1 MTKISVII
9 PCYNSYKYMER
20 CLISLQNQTFKDFE
34 VIFID
39 DCSTDNTYYD
49 LEKYLSKTDLKWTLI
64 RNERNG
70 GPGVSRNNGI
80 EAAKGQFISFM
91 DSDDWYE
98 DDFLEEMYN
107 KSEVDSLEIV
117 MCDYFRRYSNGN
129 KKEMHPTGDFNIK
142 MTKADFLARSFDS
155 LCCMLIKKELF
166 EGVKMPSQFN
176 AEDVAII
183 PVIISKSNSIGFIS
197 KALYNYFYREG
208 SLSTSIDKSKKV
220 EEAIITAY
228 DYIRHNISDDFKE
241 EIEFIGIKNILYG
254 AVVCGLQNQ
263 RSKKEIDYIINTFE
277 ENYPNWY
284 KNKYITYLSKSKKIF
299 TKCVKKRNYT
309 FLHLLSKIRMLIFKT
324 KLA

>member
-9 PCYNSYKYMER
+9 PCYNSYKYMEK
-20 CLISLQNQTFKDFE
+20 CLISLQNQTFNDFE

-39 DCSTDNTYYD
+39 DCSTDSTYSD

-107 KSEVDSLEIV
+107 KSKVDSLEIV

-183 PVIISKSNSIGFIS
+183 PVIISKSNSIGYIS
-197 KALYNYFYREG
+197 KPLYNYFYREG
-208 SLSTSIDKSKKV
+208 SLSTSTDKNKNVDKS
-220 EEAIITAY
+220 IITAY
-228 DYIRHNISDDFKE
+228 EYIRNNISKEFIE
-241 EIEFIGIKNILYG
+241 EIEYIGIKNVLYG
-254 AVVCGLQNQ
+254 AVVCAIENKK
-263 RSKKEIDYIINTFE
+263 SKEYIYGIIDTFE
-277 ENYPNWY
+277 QQHPNWFNNRY
-284 KNKYITYLSKSKKIF
+284 FKYLSKSKKIF
-299 TKCVKKRNYT
+299 IEGVKNRNYNY
-309 FLHLLSKIRMLIFKT
+309 LRILSKIRTFMFKI